1 MRQHI
6 INMAMSLLGILCMTS
21 CEKEEQYWVT
31 DYIPFTINITVSDK
45 NGTDLLN
52 PNDEGTIYNEG
63 IKAFYEGKEYEVK
76 RDESEL
82 GSRAILV
89 QFYGLRLVKG
99 RDGIY
104 MLSFGEFEGTQNFD
118 DFELTIDWNNGKP
131 LDVIKV
137 KRTIWWPKS
146 KKPFYES
153 ETQVSL
159 NGKNAGVDSST
170 GPTVIIPKVIE

>member
-1 MRQHI
+1 
-6 INMAMSLLGILCMTS
+6 
-21 CEKEEQYWVT
+21 
-31 DYIPFTINITVSDK
+31 
-45 NGTDLLN
+45 
-52 PNDEGTIYNEG
+52 
-63 IKAFYEGKEYEVK
+63 
-76 RDESEL
+76 
-82 GSRAILV
+82 
-89 QFYGLRLVKG
+89 
-99 RDGIY
+99 

-137 KRTIWWPKS
+137 KRTILWPKS